1 MQRILV
7 SGVGRSATTLIYRQ
21 VGQLLLT
28 GGQAVNFRYEPYLWD
43 IRAPRMKGQSFGPG
57 DLSHAGLD
65 THLNTPLFLD
75 GPGDPRHDAFLDSLF
90 DAPFDGDRDRR
101 PDASLAKVIRGAGR
115 LRAGLERFADLQV
128 IACLRNPVDTI
139 NSGLGMFS
147 FFGEEFHSDD
157 RPRFKAELL
166 TRPPVPGLDAAALP
180 DGRRSIEWSAAWVAA
195 FTAEMCAVARDYPSR
210 VHLVCHEALTADPV
224 AALEAI
230 AAFLGRPGTPEIHL
244 GAKIA
249 AGPKAGAVNLTVAD
263 MDHLQPF
270 FARYCRDVLEPA
282 LGSVPTQHLAAAL
295 PDRYGSG
302 SYRLPIAGADAG
314 LMGTAL
320 HEMMLMDQ
328 VTPFVKIMQRPPH
341 PTDLAA
347 LIDDI
352 CDSPGAAT
360 WSGRPSFR
368 PHPEAAA
375 LKAGRSFGVV
385 VTSYNSGLLAVDAV
399 LSCLQQ
405 TVPFDEIVVVD
416 DCSTDDSAA
425 LLAELELRFAQ
436 VILVRLDTNLGP
448 AAARHIG
455 FTRAGTDFITQLDGD
470 DLYWPTKLEGEARVL
485 DGDPTRVAF
494 SDVLLAESPT
504 RHLLEDTALFYG
516 SGTPEALYGRL
527 LSREGMIPRD
537 LTFARDSYFA
547 VGGYDLTGSLY
558 EDWEFKLRLA
568 ALPGHRWVRSGGFAG
583 TVYNRSA
590 PGLSHADLD
599 RQARALV
606 TVFLRAQRPALLPVD
621 RVLPAFDNALRR
633 VARRPMTRAVRR
645 WLLRLIEE
653 DRFDPV
659 AVADF
664 GRARWLRSLSGD
676 AFRRLFAELAVTGAA
691 PPRTPPAAR
700 PRNRPILNWKP
711 RDGWQSWAG
720 AEESPPQVAL
730 KNDSGTCA
738 IGLSVPVSG
747 FCLRI
752 YPGESPLRLNV
763 RVDGQSHEQQ
773 VVAAG
778 PGRLVPVEI
787 PLPLGSGPS
796 IVHITLPDPPVTA
809 PDPDRPRLVLGG
821 IHAAEDT

>member
-21 VGQLLLT
+21 VGQLLRT
-28 GGQAVNFRYEPYLWD
+28 GGRAVNFRYEPYLWD
-43 IRAPRMKGQSFGPG
+43 IRAPRMKGQSFGLTR
-57 DLSHAGLD
+57 LSHAGLA
-65 THLNTPLFLD
+65 THHETPLFLD

-90 DAPFDGDRDRR
+90 DAPFDGDPGRR

-115 LRAGLERFADLQV
+115 LRAGLERFTDLRV

-147 FFGEEFHSDD
+147 FFGEDFHADD

-195 FTAEMCAVARDYPSR
+195 FTAEMRAVARDYPSR
-210 VHLVCHEALTADPV
+210 VHVVCHEALTADPT
-224 AALEAI
+224 AALAAI
-230 AAFLGRPGTPEIHL
+230 AAFLGETGPEIHL
-244 GAKIA
+244 GVTRM
-249 AGPKAGAVNLTVAD
+249 AGPRADAVNLTMAD
-263 MDHLQPF
+263 MDHLLPF
-270 FARYCRDVLEPA
+270 HARYCRDVLEPA
-282 LGSVPTQHLAAAL
+282 LGPEVTQRLAGAL

-302 SYRLPIAGADAG
+302 AYRLPLAGADAD
-314 LMGTAL
+314 LMGAAL
-320 HEMMLMDQ
+320 HERMLLGQ
-328 VTPFVKIMQRPPH
+328 STPFVKILQRPAH

-347 LIDDI
+347 LIDNVTESQGPDG
-352 CDSPGAAT
+352 P
-360 WSGRPSFR
+360 GRPRFS

-385 VTSYNSGLLAVDAV
+385 VTSYNSGPLAVEAV

-416 DCSTDDSAA
+416 DCSTDDSAD

-436 VILVRLDTNLGP
+436 VTLVRLDTNLGP

-455 FTRAGTDFITQLDGD
+455 ITRAGTDFITQLDGD

-485 DGDPTRVAF
+485 AGDLARVAF

-504 RHLLEDTALFYG
+504 HYALEDTAAFYG
-516 SGTPEALYGRL
+516 SATPEQIHARL
-527 LSREGMIPRD
+527 LAREGMIPRD

-547 VGGYDLTGSLY
+547 AGGYDLTGSLY

-568 ALPGHRWVRSGGFAG
+568 ALPGHRWHRSAGFAG
-583 TVYNRSA
+583 TVYNRSD

-606 TVFLRAQRPALLPVD
+606 TVFLRAQRPALLPAD
-621 RVLPAFDNALRR
+621 QILPTFDKALRR
-633 VARRPMTRAVRR
+633 VSRRPMIRAVRR

-653 DRFDPV
+653 GRFDPV

-664 GRARWLRSLSGD
+664 GAARWLRSLSAD
-676 AFRRLFAELAVTGAA
+676 AFRRLFAELAATGAA
-691 PPRTPPAAR
+691 PPQVPPAAR
-700 PRNRPILNWKP
+700 PRARPMLNWKP
-711 RDGWQSWAG
+711 REGWQSWVG
-720 AEESPPQVAL
+720 AQEASPLVAL
-730 KNDSGTCA
+730 RRDSGSCT

-747 FCLRI
+747 FCLRL
-752 YPGESPLRLNV
+752 YPGEPSLRLKI

-773 VVAAG
+773 VVVTD
-778 PGRLVPVEI
+778 PGRPVPVDV
-787 PLPLGSGPS
+787 PLPLGSGLS
-796 IVHITLPDPPVTA
+796 VVHITLPDPPGTA
-809 PDPDRPRLVLGG
+809 PDPDRPRLVLSG